1 MTTTPDRQSQELIVF
16 LESPASYPHRP
27 TEVCVIQTH
36 ISWVFIASAFVF
48 KVKKPVNLGFLD
60 FSTLEK
66 RHYFCQREIEL
77 NRRLC
82 PEIYLDAAPVY
93 ETDSGFSFKPPGKIV
108 DYAVNMRE
116 LPHGCFLNELLEKNL
131 VGEKE
136 INRVI
141 STLHRFYQAETPTPE
156 IEQWGTPEKLKI
168 STDENFTQVEPFVG
182 KTISSAA
189 FEAIRH
195 YTNQFY
201 ELNENLFHERIQQH
215 RVLDCDGDLRLDH
228 IHLAPEATT
237 IFDCIEFNDRFR
249 FIDIANDLAFLAMDF
264 DFKGRSDLGNMFLRN
279 AARELGEAGMLKIA
293 NFYKC
298 YRAFVRGKV
307 ESIQAV
313 EKETT
318 DPGEHQKQAA
328 RYFRLAL
335 GYAIAGAEPLILVVM
350 GGVGT
355 GKSTI
360 AKRLASE
367 LDWPVF
373 SSDETRKTLTGVP
386 LTQRTPSELRAK
398 VYSAR
403 MTQKT
408 YRKLLEDGFAA
419 IGSGNRGRR
428 AGRQPRNGV
437 ILDAT
442 FSTRVLRKFLRDECE
457 KANVPIQFI
466 ELEVS
471 PDEIKNRLKL
481 RDEKTGETSD
491 ARLEDFEKLSATY
504 EPPSELRPDLISVS
518 TNASVSGAVRAIL
531 LCLAEKKLVGTDRR
545 AVR

>member
-1 MTTTPDRQSQELIVF
+1 MTSAQELHSRQLIAF
-16 LESPASYPHRP
+16 LESPGSYPHKP
-27 TEVCVIQTH
+27 TEVRAIQTH
-36 ISWVFIASAFVF
+36 ISWVFIASPFVF
-48 KVKKPVNLGFLD
+48 KVKKAVNLGFLD

-66 RHYFCQREIEL
+66 RRYFCQREIEL
-77 NRRLC
+77 NRRLA
-82 PEIYLDAAPVY
+82 PETYLDAVPFY
-93 ETDSGFSFKPPGKIV
+93 ETDSGFSFKPPGRIV
-108 DYAVNMRE
+108 EYAVKMKE
-116 LPHGCFLNELLEKNL
+116 LPHGSFVNELLEKNR

-141 STLHRFYQAETPTPE
+141 STLRRFYQAETPTTE
-156 IEQWGTPEKLKI
+156 IEQWGTPEKLRV
-168 STDENFTQVEPFVG
+168 STDENFTQVGSFIG
-182 KTISSAA
+182 KTISPVV

-215 RVLDCDGDLRLDH
+215 RILDCHGDLRLDH
-228 IHLAPEATT
+228 VHITSDATT

-264 DFKGRSDLGNMFLRN
+264 DFKGRGDLGNGLLRT
-279 AARELGEAGMLKIA
+279 AARELGDPGMLEVA

-307 ESIQAV
+307 ASIQAT

-318 DPGEHQKQAA
+318 NSGEYQRQAA

-335 GYAIAGAEPLILVVM
+335 GYAIAWAEPLVVVVM
-350 GGVGT
+350 GRVGT

-373 SSDETRKTLTGVP
+373 SSDETRKTLASVP

-398 VYSAR
+398 IYSPQ

-408 YRKLLEDGFAA
+408 YRKLLKEGLAA
-419 IGSGNRGRR
+419 IDYGNR
-428 AGRQPRNGV
+428 GV

-442 FSTRVLRKFLRDECE
+442 FSTRALRKFLRDECK
-457 KANVPIQFI
+457 KANVAIQFI
-466 ELEVS
+466 ELEVD
-471 PDEIKNRLKL
+471 PNEVKNRLEL
-481 RDEKTGETSD
+481 RDEKTAEMSD
-491 ARLEDFEKLSATY
+491 ARLEDFEKLNAAY
-504 EPPSELRPDLISVS
+504 QPPSELAADLIRVS
-518 TNASVSGAVRAIL
+518 ANASVSDAVKPIL
-531 LCLAEKKLVGTDRR
+531 LCLAKKQSIVANSTGSPEPR
-545 AVR
+545 

>member
-1 MTTTPDRQSQELIVF
+1 MIR
-16 LESPASYPHRP
+16 
-27 TEVCVIQTH
+27 TH
-36 ISWVFIASAFVF
+36 ISWVFIASPFVF

-82 PEIYLDAAPVY
+82 PEIYLDAVPVY

-108 DYAVNMRE
+108 DYAVKMKE

-141 STLHRFYQAETPTPE
+141 STLHRFYQAETPTRE

-215 RVLDCDGDLRLDH
+215 RILDCHGDLRLDH
-228 IHLAPEATT
+228 VHLTPEATT

-249 FIDIANDLAFLAMDF
+249 FIDVANDLVFLAMDF
-264 DFKGRSDLGNMFLRN
+264 DFKGRSDLGNLFLRN
-279 AARELGEAGMLKIA
+279 AARELGDAGMLKIA

-298 YRAFVRGKV
+298 YRAFVRGKL
-307 ESIQAV
+307 ESIQANS
-313 EKETT
+313 
-318 DPGEHQKQAA
+318 GEHQKQAT

-335 GYAIAGAEPLILVVM
+335 RYAIAGAEPLILVVM
-350 GGVGT
+350 GRVGT

-386 LTQRTPSELRAK
+386 LIQRTPSELRAK
-398 VYSAR
+398 IYSSR

-408 YRKLLEDGFAA
+408 YRKLLEDGFTA
-419 IGSGNRGRR
+419 IGSCSRGRR
-428 AGRQPRNGV
+428 PRLQPRNGV
-437 ILDAT
+437 ILEAT
-442 FSTRVLRKFLRDECE
+442 FSTRALRKFLRDECK

-466 ELEVS
+466 ELEVG

-481 RDEKTGETSD
+481 RDENTAETSD
-491 ARLEDFEKLSATY
+491 ARLEDFEKLNTAY
-504 EPPSELRPDLISVS
+504 QPPSELAPDLIRVS
-518 TNASVSGAVRAIL
+518 TNASVSDAVNAIL
-531 LCLAEKKLVGTDRR
+531 FCLAEKQSIVATHRGSPEPR
-545 AVR
+545 